1 MNKPHGPAN
10 LDFDGQGPKGTPQ
23 LPAQAGT
30 HSAPQPARAKNC
42 PSKDGDKVSPQV
54 WVGSAPPAPPK
65 STELQGACDVGLCQ
79 QEDGTRLAGHVAGRV
94 DQSCLPRWWA
104 HPWCSQGRL
113 WTV

>member
-54 WVGSAPPAPPK
+54 WVGSAPPAPQNQP
-65 STELQGACDVGLCQ
+65 SFRE
-79 QEDGTRLAGHVAGRV
+79 HV
-94 DQSCLPRWWA
+94 
-104 HPWCSQGRL
+104 
-113 WTV
+113 T